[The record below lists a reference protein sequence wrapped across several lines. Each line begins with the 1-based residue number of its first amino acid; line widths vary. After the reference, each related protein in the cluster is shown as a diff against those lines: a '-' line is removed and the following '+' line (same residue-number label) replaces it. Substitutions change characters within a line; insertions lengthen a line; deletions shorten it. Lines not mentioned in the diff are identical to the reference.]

1 MNETFW
7 GLYEAQISAL
17 RSCSS
22 PEEANMIMLETAKF
36 LVEHIDL
43 SDATVSQYDKFG
55 IRKLFAAHN
64 ALGGAVT
71 SFYEAER
78 DRLDP
83 AARNGAIGQKL
94 AAISEQIT
102 STTEALK
109 RLQKMEKELFAKE
122 DELISLE
129 RELEEWK
136 QKAARL
142 RDTETNAT
150 AEIQRYKDQYAQLE
164 ATVTRHGEEIA
175 FWEAHL
181 GEDSVIIEK
190 MKIYGVASIDGLL
203 ASIEKLK
210 TNIRQDLKALD
221 VVIKKIVDQE
231 AQIRSAV
238 LRKQNKII

>member
-17 RSCSS
+17 RACSS
-22 PEEANMIMLETAKF
+22 PEEANMVMLETAKF

-43 SDATVSQYDKFG
+43 SDATVSKYDKFG

-78 DRLDP
+78 ERLDP

-94 AAISEQIT
+94 ATISSQIT
-102 STTEALK
+102 STAEALE
-109 RLQKMEKELFAKE
+109 RLQKLEKELFAKE

-129 RELEEWK
+129 KELEEWK

-142 RDTETNAT
+142 QDTETNA
-150 AEIQRYKDQYAQLE
+150 AAGIQQYKDQYAQLE
-164 ATVTRHGEEIA
+164 AVVIKHTEEIA

-181 GEDSVIIEK
+181 GEDSAIIEK

-203 ASIEKLK
+203 SSIEKLK
-210 TNIRQDLKALD
+210 TNIQQDLKALD

-231 AQIRSAV
+231 AQVRAAV
-238 LRKQNKII
+238 LRKQNKIV

>member
-1 MNETFW
+1 M
-7 GLYEAQISAL
+7 
-17 RSCSS
+17 
-22 PEEANMIMLETAKF
+22 
-36 LVEHIDL
+36 
-43 SDATVSQYDKFG
+43 
-55 IRKLFAAHN
+55 
-64 ALGGAVT
+64 
-71 SFYEAER
+71 
-78 DRLDP
+78 
-83 AARNGAIGQKL
+83 
-94 AAISEQIT
+94 
-102 STTEALK
+102 
-109 RLQKMEKELFAKE
+109 FAKE

>member
-109 RLQKMEKELFAKE
+109 RK
-122 DELISLE
+122 
-129 RELEEWK
+129 R
-136 QKAARL
+136 
-142 RDTETNAT
+142 
-150 AEIQRYKDQYAQLE
+150 
-164 ATVTRHGEEIA
+164 
-175 FWEAHL
+175 
-181 GEDSVIIEK
+181 
-190 MKIYGVASIDGLL
+190 
-203 ASIEKLK
+203 
-210 TNIRQDLKALD
+210 
-221 VVIKKIVDQE
+221 IVCKG
-231 AQIRSAV
+231 R
-238 LRKQNKII
+238 

>member
-142 RDTETNAT
+142 QDTETNAT

>member
-17 RSCSS
+17 RACSS

-78 DRLDP
+78 ERLDP

-102 STTEALK
+102 STAEALK
-109 RLQKMEKELFAKE
+109 RLQELEKELFAKE

-136 QKAARL
+136 QKAAHL
-142 RDTETNAT
+142 QDTETNA
-150 AEIQRYKDQYAQLE
+150 AAGIQRYKDQYAQLE
-164 ATVTRHGEEIA
+164 AAVTGHSEEIA

-181 GEDSVIIEK
+181 GEDSAIIEK

-231 AQIRSAV
+231 AQIRSVV
-238 LRKQNKII
+238 LRKQNKIV